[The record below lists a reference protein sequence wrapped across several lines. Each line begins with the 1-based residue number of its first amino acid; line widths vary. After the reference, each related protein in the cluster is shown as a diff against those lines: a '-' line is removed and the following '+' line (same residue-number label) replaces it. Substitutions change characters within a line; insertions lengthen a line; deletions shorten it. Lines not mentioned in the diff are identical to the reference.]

1 MSKQAVGPMAGPF
14 GEDRATNRRNIV
26 TKRYHLLIAALL
38 ALLAIALAGASL
50 FRIEATGVAE
60 PRHGEALPS
69 PLGQLEEEP
78 LLPLPAVPDLPPER
92 VALGEALFFDPIL
105 SGDNT
110 VSCASCHKLA
120 AGGAD
125 DRSFSLGVGGAR
137 GIINAP
143 TVFNAALNFAQ
154 FWDGRADSLES
165 QIDGPVTNP
174 IEMNAD
180 WPGVL
185 QRLQAQADYARR
197 FGEAYPDGVT
207 ADNVRDAL
215 ASFERTLLTPDA
227 PLDRYLLGD
236 RDALNADQKEGYRR
250 FKQLGCAS
258 CHQGANVG
266 GNLFQRFGVM
276 VDYFA
281 ERGTASEQ
289 TNLGRFNVTGDADDL
304 HVFKVPSLRNVAQ
317 TAPYFHDGSVDSL
330 EEAVTIMGRVQ
341 LGQRLSDEDVRYIV
355 AFLGTLS
362 GHYRRGRL
370 Q

>member
-1 MSKQAVGPMAGPF
+1 
-14 GEDRATNRRNIV
+14 V
-26 TKRYHLLIAALL
+26 TKRYPLLIAAPL
-38 ALLAIALAGASL
+38 ALLAIALASTGLLGVDGADARHHRHEQPLSRPVGL
-50 FRIEATGVAE
+50 LEA
-60 PRHGEALPS
+60 
-69 PLGQLEEEP
+69 EP

-110 VSCASCHKLA
+110 VSCVSCHKLA

-125 DRSFSLGVGGAR
+125 DRAFSTGVNGAQ
-137 GIINAP
+137 GIVNAP
-143 TVFNAALNFAQ
+143 TVFNASLNFAQ
-154 FWDGRADSLES
+154 FWDGRADSLEH

-174 IEMNAD
+174 IEMDAD

-185 QRLQAQADYARR
+185 ERLQAQPDYASR
-197 FGEAYPDGVT
+197 FEKAYPDGIT

-236 RDALNADQKEGYRR
+236 RDALNADQREGYQR

-281 ERGTASEQ
+281 ERGTASDKA
-289 TNLGRFNVTGDADDL
+289 NLGRFNVTGDADDL
-304 HVFKVPSLRNVAQ
+304 HVFKVPGLRNVAR
-317 TAPYFHDGSVDSL
+317 TAPYFHDGSIDTL
-330 EEAVTIMGRVQ
+330 EEAVSIMGRVQ
-341 LGQRLSDEDVRYIV
+341 LGQQLSDEDVRYIV
-355 AFLGTLS
+355 AFLGSLS
-362 GHYRRGRL
+362 GTYRRGRL